1 MNARVIAGYRYR
13 WDPTRGIDNPYSS
26 FTNFNYQNT
35 QEYLINLISPAGCI
49 TPDTMLVRV
58 FDDKLVDILVPK
70 SFTPNGDGVNDVLYP
85 YLTGIQTFQYFKVY
99 NRFGKLMFETNN
111 PDVGWNGSLNGTQQ
125 PMAIYIWVS
134 AGIATDGSLIQRKG
148 ETLLLR

>member
-1 MNARVIAGYRYR
+1 M
-13 WDPTRGIDNPYSS
+13 
-26 FTNFNYQNT
+26 
-35 QEYLINLISPAGCI
+35 
-49 TPDTMLVRV
+49 

-70 SFTPNGDGVNDVLYP
+70 SFTPNGDGVNDILYP

-111 PDVGWNGSLNGTQQ
+111 YDVGWNGSLNGTPQ
-125 PMAIYIWVS
+125 PMGIYIWVS
-134 AGIATDGSLIQRKG
+134 QGIATDGSLLQRKG